1 MAEHTTRAETPEV
14 TRVPEADD
22 LRESGGEAAREKRLS
37 SVATAIALLKAF
49 SEDEVDIGV
58 STLAAHS
65 CDLADQLMRGLA
77 ELPNAPVLGRSAR
90 ERVALA
96 TVSLDVPS
104 MRQQDI
110 ARLLADAHRIFVSG
124 GFHCAHVLHHRLKL
138 EGTIRVSAQI
148 YNDASDIEAVLEALR
163 EL

>member
-1 MAEHTTRAETPEV
+1 
-14 TRVPEADD
+14 
-22 LRESGGEAAREKRLS
+22 
-37 SVATAIALLKAF
+37 
-49 SEDEVDIGV
+49 
-58 STLAAHS
+58 
-65 CDLADQLMRGLA
+65 
-77 ELPNAPVLGRSAR
+77 
-90 ERVALA
+90 
-96 TVSLDVPS
+96 

-148 YNDASDIEAVLEALR
+148 YNDASDIEAVLAALR

>member
-1 MAEHTTRAETPEV
+1 
-14 TRVPEADD
+14 
-22 LRESGGEAAREKRLS
+22 
-37 SVATAIALLKAF
+37 LK
-49 SEDEVDIGV
+49 EIGM

-65 CDLADQLMRGLA
+65 RQLADQLMRGLT
-77 ELPNAPVLGRSAR
+77 ELPKATVLGRSAH

-124 GFHCAHVLHHRLKL
+124 GFHCAHVLHNRLKL

-148 YNDASDIEAVLEALR
+148 YNDAGDIEAALEALR